1 MNPFVSPRWENVS
14 QQSYLGESLSEP
26 TPTPTPAGPRR
37 RQPGEKKPPRNLPG
51 PAGAGGALGRA
62 GAAPFICKERKR
74 GMGKETE
81 TDPTSFS
88 EM

>member
-1 MNPFVSPRWENVS
+1 MNPFVSPRWKCLPAQPAV
-14 QQSYLGESLSEP
+14 ESLSEP
-26 TPTPTPAGPRR
+26 TPTPTPAGAS
-37 RQPGEKKPPRNLPG
+37 PGQEKPPRNPLG
-51 PAGAGGALGRA
+51 PAGAGKGRGCA
-62 GAAPFICKERKR
+62 FHMQREER